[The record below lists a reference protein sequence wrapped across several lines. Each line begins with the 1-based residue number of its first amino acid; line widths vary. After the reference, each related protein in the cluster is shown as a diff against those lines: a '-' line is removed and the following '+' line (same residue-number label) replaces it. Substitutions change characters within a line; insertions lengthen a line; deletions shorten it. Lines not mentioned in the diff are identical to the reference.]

1 MEEKVKAVV
10 SMNEDFELKFWV
22 TTKDE
27 WQRMGIK
34 FLQLNTADI
43 LHAPTQD
50 KLRTGVTFIQQ
61 FNGTDGSVY
70 VHCKAGRT
78 RSATLVAC
86 YLMKVSQQMNKW
98 TCFNFSIIPLL
109 ANNLQIHC
117 LLITKSY
124 VYLLQRHEWE
134 PKEAVD
140 YIKSKRNHILLRSKQ
155 WEAIN
160 RFYAENVERSTKQ
173 QNINIT

>member
-1 MEEKVKAVV
+1 MNEEKVKGVV

-50 KLRTGVTFIQQ
+50 KLRTGVNFIQQ
-61 FNGTDGSVY
+61 FIGTDSSVY

-86 YLMKVSQQMNKW
+86 YLIKVRHRLTIIFNSMLIASCYHLATIRLLSWYNK
-98 TCFNFSIIPLL
+98 
-109 ANNLQIHC
+109 
-117 LLITKSY
+117 
-124 VYLLQRHEWE
+124 
-134 PKEAVD
+134 
-140 YIKSKRNHILLRSKQ
+140 
-155 WEAIN
+155 
-160 RFYAENVERSTKQ
+160 
-173 QNINIT
+173 